1 MNWENDKS
9 GIATRFSIQSHKFEA
24 FSRSFEG
31 WKKKIRWLLVVFSG
45 FIRNEMAKT
54 NRDEQRSNRKV
65 DILTWLDGE
74 VANATFATTVYAR
87 EEKMKKHDE
96 KIASD
101 EDITLNRN
109 YFRLFFPF
117 FSVFFADALRVWQTT
132 SEKIVISQT
141 RNWKKKVIKSLA
153 PFCHSLISRR
163 HRHRPRR
170 RCAFSSRFFLVLC
183 FSVSDFSFSIDKKK
197 MRIER
202 KKRASASSLM
212 SSNQRGV

>member
-1 MNWENDKS
+1 MTSSRFLRFYSQWNGKNESGRTAKQSKS
-9 GIATRFSIQSHKFEA
+9 RHSDM
-24 FSRSFEG
+24 
-31 WKKKIRWLLVVFSG
+31 IRWWSCQCDICHNSVCE
-45 FIRNEMAKT
+45 R
-54 NRDEQRSNRKV
+54 RK
-65 DILTWLDGE
+65 
-74 VANATFATTVYAR
+74 
-87 EEKMKKHDE
+87 KMKKHDE

-170 RCAFSSRFFLVLC
+170 RCVFSSRFFLVLC